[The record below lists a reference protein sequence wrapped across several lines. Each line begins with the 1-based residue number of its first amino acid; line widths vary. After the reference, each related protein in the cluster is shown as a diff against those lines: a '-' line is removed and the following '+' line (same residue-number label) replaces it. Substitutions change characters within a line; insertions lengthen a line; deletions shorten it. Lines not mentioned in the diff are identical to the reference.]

1 MNRGKSITGWLAVAC
16 LAAAVA
22 IPVPGFARGRGF
34 HSAPQHHA
42 TPPPSHPAAQAHPQ
56 QAHPQQAHPPQAHPP
71 QQPHPQ
77 QNGHAGDWLRRYK
90 DLPPAEQ
97 QKALHSDPGFQHL
110 PPAQQQQL
118 EQRLNHFSNLPPQQQ
133 LRMLNRMETWEHL
146 TPEQKQ
152 QARQVFSQ
160 IKQLPP
166 DRQRA
171 VNTAIHDLR
180 PMSPEQRERIIN
192 SDRFRGMFSDQE
204 RDMMR
209 GATQLPLAPPEEGG
223 EAPK

>member
-1 MNRGKSITGWLAVAC
+1 VVAC

-22 IPVPGFARGRGF
+22 IPVPGKAYGRGF
-34 HSAPQHHA
+34 HEAPQRRA
-42 TPPPSHPAAQAHPQ
+42 APPSHPLAQAHPQ
-56 QAHPQQAHPPQAHPP
+56 QAHPQPAHVQQGHPPQARSA
-71 QQPHPQ
+71 QSPHPSQ
-77 QNGHAGDWLRRYK
+77 QTGHAGDWLRRYK
-90 DLPPAEQ
+90 DMPPAEQ
-97 QKALHSDPGFQHL
+97 QRALHSDPGFQHL

-152 QARQVFSQ
+152 QARQVFNQ

-192 SDRFRGMFSDQE
+192 SDRFKAMFSDQE
-204 RDMMR
+204 RGLMR
-209 GATQLPLAPPEEGG
+209 GATQLPLAPAEDGEG
-223 EAPK
+223 PQK

>member
-1 MNRGKSITGWLAVAC
+1 VIRGNSITRWLVVAC

-22 IPVPGFARGRGF
+22 IPVPSKANGRGF
-34 HSAPQHHA
+34 HGAPQRRAAPAGH
-42 TPPPSHPAAQAHPQ
+42 PPV
-56 QAHPQQAHPPQAHPP
+56 QAHPQQAHPPQARPAQP
-71 QQPHPQ
+71 PHPSQ
-77 QNGHAGDWLRRYK
+77 QTGHAGDWLRRYK

-97 QKALHSDPGFQHL
+97 QRALHSDPGFQHL

-152 QARQVFSQ
+152 QARQVFNQ

-180 PMSPEQRERIIN
+180 PMSTEQRERVID
-192 SDRFRGMFSDQE
+192 SDRFKGMFSDQE
-204 RDMMR
+204 RGLMR
-209 GATQLPLAPPEEGG
+209 GATQLPLAPAEDG
-223 EAPK
+223 EAPPK